1 MKTIDTIDQI
11 DHTINKMEFI
21 NTMLG
26 AWNVDEIPLS
36 FSDMAGLQLFMDD
49 IIDDVKRYRDVI
61 CPPKCEGDSEKRG
74 A

>member
-1 MKTIDTIDQI
+1 MSIRPTIDQI

-49 IIDDVKRYRDVI
+49 IIDDVKRYREVMY
-61 CPPKCEGDSEKRG
+61 PPKHPV